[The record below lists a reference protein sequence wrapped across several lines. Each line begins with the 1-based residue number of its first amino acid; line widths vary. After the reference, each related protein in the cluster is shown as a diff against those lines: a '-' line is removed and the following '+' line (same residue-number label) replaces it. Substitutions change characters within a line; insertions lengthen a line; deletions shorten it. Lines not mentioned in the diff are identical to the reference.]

1 MATFSTGCMRCSWNR
16 APLLGTAGLVVAS
29 LAYPGVVY
37 LGRGAVPP
45 QVFVAVALALIGL
58 RLAASANPAARVW
71 RPPLLGTA
79 VILAALALLDPALA
93 AKAYPVA
100 VSLGFAAT
108 FGMTLRHPPSLIERI
123 ARLREPDL
131 PPRGVAYCRA
141 VTVLW
146 TVWLLL
152 NAGIAAA
159 LAVAGSVEAWAL
171 WTGLVSYLVT
181 GALFGGEFL
190 VRRTVR
196 RREAV

>member
-1 MATFSTGCMRCSWNR
+1 MRCSR
-16 APLLGTAGLVVAS
+16 FKAPHPGTAGLVAAS

-58 RLAASANPAARVW
+58 RLAALAGPTARAWRAPLFGAA
-71 RPPLLGTA
+71 A
-79 VILAALALLDPALA
+79 VVAALALLDPALA

-100 VSLGFAAT
+100 VSLGFAVA
-108 FGMTLRHPPSLIERI
+108 FGVTLWRPPSLIERI

-131 PPRGVAYCRA
+131 PPRGVAYCRT

-146 TVWLLL
+146 TVWLLG

-171 WTGLVSYLVT
+171 WTGLLSYLVT
-181 GALFGGEFL
+181 GVLFAGELL

-196 RREAV
+196 RRGPA